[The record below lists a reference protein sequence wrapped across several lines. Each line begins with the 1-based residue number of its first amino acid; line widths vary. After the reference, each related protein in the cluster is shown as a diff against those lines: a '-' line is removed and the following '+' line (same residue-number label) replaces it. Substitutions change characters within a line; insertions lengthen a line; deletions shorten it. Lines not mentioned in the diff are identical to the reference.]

1 MSVTKLPSGR
11 WRAQVFDP
19 SSGKNVSV
27 STLLGGSGTF
37 RTKSEAKTAR
47 ERARE
52 RLKARH
58 GDKGVTVAVFAERWT
73 TDPLFSRPKE
83 STNIFNRERI
93 KHFVERYGHVLMT
106 AVDDDVVSEWL
117 TGGLRVG
124 TVPSL
129 RAMFN
134 DAASAK
140 GGRLIERNPFA
151 GLGLRKTQGN
161 RHRQPPPEEQMWS
174 LVGHARRLT
183 PPSFAAWLE
192 VACFTAMR
200 PGELD
205 ALSWRQ
211 IDFDAGTIMV
221 DVQWNVKTRSFT
233 EPKYGPYTIA
243 LVKHARERLL
253 ARSRDARFVFTTLRG
268 THYTPSSRNHH
279 WNRVRSAAGLGGMTL
294 YLATRHYFGYY
305 ALNVLEL
312 EPSVIAV
319 QLGHRD
325 GGKLVEEL
333 YGHRDHRKSLAKIRE
348 AFERATESKSAA
360 SATRVRA
367 ADAPRRERRT
377 RKRRVPVV
385 VSPARRV
392 EEERASIGSTIAE
405 SGPTTKPQ

>member
-1 MSVTKLPSGR
+1 MSVTRLPSGR
-11 WRAQVFDP
+11 WRAQVYDP
-19 SSGKNVSV
+19 ATGKNVSV
-27 STLLGGSGTF
+27 SALLGGPGTF
-37 RTKSEAKTAR
+37 RTKGEAKAAR
-47 ERARE
+47 ERARA
-52 RLKARH
+52 RLAAAR
-58 GDKGVTVAVFAERWT
+58 GDAGVTVAAFAARWT
-73 TDPLFSRPKE
+73 SDPLFARPKE

-93 KHFVERYGHVLMT
+93 KHFVARYGAT
-106 AVDDDVVSEWL
+106 PIAAIDDRVVSEWL
-117 TGGLRVG
+117 AGGHKVG

-151 GLGLRKTQGN
+151 GLGLRKGHGN
-161 RHRQPPPEEQMWS
+161 RHRQPPPEDQMWS
-174 LVGHARRLT
+174 SVDYARRLT

-205 ALSWRQ
+205 ALSWSQ
-211 IDFDAGTIMV
+211 IDFDAGLIAV
-221 DVQWNVKTRSFT
+221 NVQWNVKTRSFT

-243 LVKHARERLL
+243 LVDHAEQRL
-253 ARSRDARFVFTTLRG
+253 RSIPRGGRFVFTTLRG

-279 WNRVRSAAGLGGMTL
+279 WNRVRAAAGLGDMTL

-325 GGKLVEEL
+325 GGRLVEQL
-333 YGHRDHRKSLAKIRE
+333 YGHRDQRESLVKIRQ
-348 AFERATESKSAA
+348 AF
-360 SATRVRA
+360 
-367 ADAPRRERRT
+367 ADRGRRESLG
-377 RKRRVPVV
+377 VGEE
-385 VSPARRV
+385 VSA
-392 EEERASIGSTIAE
+392 
-405 SGPTTKPQ
+405 